1 MTVLSAHDL
10 AHVLGISRQGAA
22 KILRNASA
30 GKMWRGHSLPVTR
43 IDGVTG
49 GRAGEAWALHLDLCS
64 PELRG
69 LLGLPETLP
78 STAVEDRLQ
87 GRGKDR
93 QIAVA
98 RDKYSILTP
107 ALLTPPGS
115 PERAQA
121 IRDLAAQ
128 PMHKIGGKWT
138 PVAERTLYDWL
149 SAAEG
154 DVSGLLPRSR
164 SDRGQRRVRIS
175 RAWDT
180 GCGLPE
186 EVQEQIAG
194 KLAGKA
200 RGLLAK
206 GRSERNTRSLCAV
219 ELQKL
224 TVEAGADLPKA
235 QLAQLCKLNAKWSG
249 QFREMKEV
257 HAFTADNKTYT
268 DQHEFHVRRGLTARP
283 MEVLMGDV
291 HTVDLTISEALS
303 SKFSRLRGIA
313 FDAVMKD
320 EVSVKAWLIA
330 WMDGSSGYMWVT
342 PVITGP
348 GQGITQQDVARSL
361 YDVLTCPWGGMPNK
375 FMIDNGGEFGFL
387 AESVMRFAAMA
398 EVSGLGVVKCRAYH
412 PEGKARLEGAFGVIT
427 RGFISALPG
436 YNGGNILKPR
446 LKSRGKAVAP
456 YDRGP
461 DRLIEDIHLAVAQY
475 NGTVQQG
482 DLAGLPPK
490 AMLSAKAEATGW
502 QAQRID
508 DPDMFDLVFSR
519 EERRDVRQGT
529 ITVGK
534 RRYSGPVLAE
544 LIGEKQV
551 PVLVPW
557 RDPSGPIILFR
568 DGVIH
573 HLTEETFALND
584 REGAVRKSEMVGLQ
598 KAEIARRKATAAEV
612 DVQQMLSAAADLGPV
627 QHNPPANWSFNA
639 IDKGG
644 FIGAPISAAEAR
656 ARQDDEDRANI
667 EEYLSVKRAGKRG
680 AGGTHHQA
688 PLNAT

>member
-1 MTVLSAHDL
+1 MAWGLP
-10 AHVLGISRQGAA
+10 
-22 KILRNASA
+22 A
-30 GKMWRGHSLPVTR
+30 GN
-43 IDGVTG
+43 
-49 GRAGEAWALHLDLCS
+49 CS
-64 PELRG
+64 PALRD
-69 LLGLPETLP
+69 LLGLSETLP
-78 STAVEDRLQ
+78 STAVEDRLR
-87 GRGKDR
+87 GRAQEW

-98 RDKYSILTP
+98 ADKYRMLEP
-107 ALLTPPGS
+107 VRLTPPGS

-128 PMHKIGGKWT
+128 PMHKIGGKWM

-149 SAAEG
+149 SAVEG

-164 SDRGQRRVRIS
+164 SDRGRRRVRIS
-175 RAWDT
+175 RAWDA

-186 EVQEQIAG
+186 DVQEQIAV
-194 KLAGKA
+194 KLAGAA

-206 GRSERNTRSLCAV
+206 GRSERNVRTLCAV
-219 ELQKL
+219 ELQRL

-235 QLAQLCKLNAKWSG
+235 QLVQLCKLNVKWSA
-249 QFREMKEV
+249 QFRDMKAV
-257 HAFTADNKTYT
+257 HAFDADNKTYT
-268 DQHEFHVRRGLTARP
+268 DRHEFHVKRGLTARP

-291 HTVDLTISEALS
+291 HTVDLTISDALS
-303 SKFSRLRGIA
+303 SKFSKVREIA
-313 FDAVMKD
+313 FETAMAG
-320 EVSVKAWLIA
+320 EVSIKAWLIA

-348 GQGITQQDVARSL
+348 GQGITQQDVALSL
-361 YDVLTCPWGGMPNK
+361 YEVLTCPWGGMPDE

-387 AESVMRFAAMA
+387 AESVIRFAAMA
-398 EVSGLGVVKCRAYH
+398 EISGLGVVKCRPYH
-412 PEGKARLEGAFGVIT
+412 PEGKARIEGAFGIIT

-436 YNGGNILKPR
+436 YNGGNHLKPR

-461 DRLIEDIHLAVAQY
+461 DRLIEDLHLAVAQY
-475 NGTVQQG
+475 NGTLQQR
-482 DLAGLPPK
+482 DLAGLSPK

-502 QAQRID
+502 QAQRIE

-529 ITVGK
+529 ITIGE

-544 LIGEKQV
+544 LIGEKKV

-557 RDPSGPIILFR
+557 RDPDGPIILFR

-584 REGAVRKSEMVGLQ
+584 REGSVRKSEMVGLQ

-612 DVQQMLSAAADLGPV
+612 DVQQMLSNAADLGPV
-627 QHNPPANWSFNA
+627 RHNEPANWSFNA

-644 FIGAPISAAEAR
+644 FIGAPVSEAENR
-656 ARQDDEDRANI
+656 ARQDEEDHAFF
-667 EEYLSVKRAGKRG
+667 EEYC
-680 AGGTHHQA
+680 
-688 PLNAT
+688 P